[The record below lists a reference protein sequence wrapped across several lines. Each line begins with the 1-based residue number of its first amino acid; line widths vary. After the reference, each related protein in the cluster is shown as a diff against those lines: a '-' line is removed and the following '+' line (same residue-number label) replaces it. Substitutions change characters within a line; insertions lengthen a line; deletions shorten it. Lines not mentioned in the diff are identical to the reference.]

1 MENLTW
7 IVFDILGTIA
17 FAISGA
23 MVGITKRMDI
33 FGIAVLAIMTAV
45 GGGITRDLIVGIN
58 PPSAF
63 RNPTDFILAIAF
75 AFIVSIIYGFDYLRE
90 RKKKYLK
97 VLFDVSDTL
106 GLAAFTVTGTVVG
119 LKQAAGNYVLAIVLG
134 TLTAVGGGILRDVMA
149 QRLPVVFY
157 ADFYAAAA
165 ILGAGALCLTENF
178 LGDLN
183 GASWLG
189 FFTATILRFM
199 AIRFSW
205 SLYHPKKGASLKF

>member
-1 MENLTW
+1 MVNLTW
-7 IVFDILGTIA
+7 IVFDILGTVA
-17 FAISGA
+17 FAVSGA

-33 FGIAVLAIMTAV
+33 FGIAVLAILTAI

-63 RNPTDFILAIAF
+63 QNPTDFMLAITF
-75 AFIVSIIYGFDYLRE
+75 AFIVSIIYGFDWLRE
-90 RKKKYLK
+90 RKKNYLK
-97 VLFDVSDTL
+97 ILFDISDTL
-106 GLAAFTVTGTVVG
+106 GLAAFTVTGALVG
-119 LKQAAGNYVLAIVLG
+119 LNQAAGNYVLAVVLG

-165 ILGAGALCLTENF
+165 ILGAVALCLAEKF

-183 GASWLG
+183 VASWIG
-189 FFTATILRFM
+189 FFTAAALRFL
-199 AIRFSW
+199 AIHFSW
-205 SLYHPKKGASLKF
+205 SLYHPKKGAT